1 MKWEYSKQVI
11 GAFFIL
17 LCAYFLLV
25 GSLWL
30 LQINN
35 LINFQTEINGD
46 ILPLLA
52 SVPFVALYLLVLIAA
67 TAGYARGA
75 IMAKELPFKTILE
88 NKLKDIK
95 MSSATIKT
103 KIRSGAVV
111 YEDTPF
117 TWALD
122 DIISSRISI
131 LPVVDR
137 DKNEVKGVITC
148 ADLLRKL
155 QEELRSLRE
164 EASGDNT
171 TGGQAAVSLQKR
183 LADCRIG
190 DLPPQA
196 PVIVKC
202 DDDLQAV
209 LSRMIEKQH
218 TKVIVSEID
227 NTCTG
232 TVDALDLIAEIY
244 EKGA

>member
-11 GAFFIL
+11 GAFFVL

-25 GSLWL
+25 GCLWL
-30 LQINN
+30 LQINQ

-46 ILPLLA
+46 ILPLMA
-52 SVPFVALYLLVLIAA
+52 SAPFVALYLLVLIAA
-67 TAGYARGA
+67 TAGYARGS
-75 IMAKELPFKTILE
+75 IMAKDLPFKTILE
-88 NKLKDIK
+88 NELKDNK

-103 KIRSGAVV
+103 KIRSSAVV

-117 TWALD
+117 SWALD
-122 DIISSRISI
+122 DIISARISI

-155 QEELRSLRE
+155 QEELRSLRDGE
-164 EASGDNT
+164 CGDKT
-171 TGGQAAVSLQKR
+171 TGSQVLESLQKR
-183 LADCRIG
+183 LADCRIK
-190 DLPPQA
+190 DLAPQA
-196 PVIVKC
+196 PVVVKSNE
-202 DDDLQAV
+202 DLQAV

-218 TKVIVSEID
+218 TKLIVLEPD
-227 NTCTG
+227 NSFTG

>member
-11 GAFFIL
+11 GAFFVL

-25 GSLWL
+25 GCLWL

-35 LINFQTEINGD
+35 LIIFQTEINGD
-46 ILPLLA
+46 ILPLMA
-52 SVPFVALYLLVLIAA
+52 SAPFVALYLLVLIAA

-75 IMAKELPFKTILE
+75 IMAKESPFKTILE
-88 NKLKDIK
+88 NELKNNK

-103 KIRSGAVV
+103 KIRSSAMV

-137 DKNEVKGVITC
+137 EKHEVKGVITC
-148 ADLLRKL
+148 VDLLRKL
-155 QEELRSLRE
+155 QEEFRNVRDLECGSKTTDSRS
-164 EASGDNT
+164 
-171 TGGQAAVSLQKR
+171 AASLQKR
-183 LADCRIG
+183 LAECRIK

-196 PVIVKC
+196 PVTAKSNE
-202 DDDLQAV
+202 DLQAV

-218 TKVIVSEID
+218 TKLIVSEPD

-244 EKGA
+244 EKET